1 MTRAALKMPLQAAYT
16 TPATHLDHLKL
27 LTESINAAV
36 QNLCKM
42 IFDYF
47 RQSNEDADAKL
58 HHVHAQVLA
67 AVGFGVLSI

>member
-16 TPATHLDHLKL
+16 TPATH
-27 LTESINAAV
+27 
-36 QNLCKM
+36 LCKM